1 MFTRDG
7 LVPPA
12 RRDES
17 YSGWGQRHHTEGQV
31 FVRLAETST
40 ATGLLRAST
49 SWAASTSERHKGVDL
64 GKGKCGLGGKWGE
77 WDRRCPRSLRGR
89 GVDTCL
95 IRSTPFETHVGGLLH
110 RHPAPEPTGPATPSV
125 PPASSKL
132 PSPEIHSSAVAQGNA
147 RAPSPTP
154 GRCSH
159 PSAPPV
165 CARKADPQARW
176 PSTGCGQR
184 LLRFVRSFTDETDPR
199 LLFL

>member
-1 MFTRDG
+1 MI
-7 LVPPA
+7 
-12 RRDES
+12 RRGRCS
-17 YSGWGQRHHTEGQV
+17 LGSR
-31 FVRLAETST
+31 RL
-40 ATGLLRAST
+40 LPRRASC
-49 SWAASTSERHKGVDL
+49 ELR
-64 GKGKCGLGGKWGE
+64 
-77 WDRRCPRSLRGR
+77 LRGQHQLR
-89 GVDTCL
+89 NATKALTSKKASVAWAENGANGTGGVRGLSGAGGVDTCL

-110 RHPAPEPTGPATPSV
+110 RHPALEPTGPATPSV

-159 PSAPPV
+159 SSAPPV